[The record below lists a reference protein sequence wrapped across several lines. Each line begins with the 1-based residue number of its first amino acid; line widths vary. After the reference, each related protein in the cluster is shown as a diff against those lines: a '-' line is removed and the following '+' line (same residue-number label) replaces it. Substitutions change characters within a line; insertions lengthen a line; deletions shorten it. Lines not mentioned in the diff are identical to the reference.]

1 LKKCENDALL
11 ATPVL
16 VHNLEV
22 VQNLILL
29 PPTELTKVML
39 VNKMGLESNDALHL
53 FLKRRERKLEFYVK
67 KEPSI
72 ILI

>member
-1 LKKCENDALL
+1 LKKCENDALF

-22 VQNLILL
+22 VQNLIL
-29 PPTELTKVML
+29 PPPLTKVML

-53 FLKRRERKLEFYVK
+53 FLKKKREEIR
-67 KEPSI
+67 
-72 ILI
+72 ILC